1 MFGAYKLPVHRGKSV
16 KTIAMVNMKG
26 GVAKTTLAVN
36 LADSLNR
43 REEKRVLLV
52 DLDPQFNATQCLF
65 SGPDYVARRKAGG
78 HTVLNLFDDSGSSE
92 ISLVTGVVENTSVK
106 LENVKPWKVRDG
118 FHIIPGDLEL
128 YRLEMGGGQGREK
141 RLKRYLERTKAAD
154 QYDYVIVD
162 TPPTPS
168 HWMISG
174 LLAADAYLVPVK
186 PEPLSRVGI
195 DLLRGVINRCTE
207 NHGHEIEN
215 LGVVITIA
223 DRRTRVFEEAKAFLD
238 QNPVWK
244 GKRFSSDLPARTT
257 VARDQGRQGLILDCD
272 NYDARLAIARI
283 TTEFLKRL
291 GDG

>member
-1 MFGAYKLPVHRGKSV
+1 
-16 KTIAMVNMKG
+16 MKG

-36 LADSLNR
+36 LADALNR
-43 REEKRVLLV
+43 RKDKRVLLV

-65 SGPDYVARRKAGG
+65 SGPDYVSRRKGGG

-92 ISLVTGVVENTSVK
+92 VSLVTGVVEKSSVK
-106 LENVKPWKVRDG
+106 LEHVKPWSVRAG
-118 FHIIPGDLEL
+118 FDIIPGDLEL
-128 YRLEMGGGQGREK
+128 YRLEMSGAHGREK
-141 RLKRYLERTKAAD
+141 RLKRYLEKTEAHE

-207 NHGHEIEN
+207 NHGHDIEN

-223 DRRTRVFEEAKAFLD
+223 DRRTRVFDEAIAFLD
-238 QNPVWK
+238 KNPIWK
-244 GKRFSSDLPARTT
+244 GKRFASDLPSRTA
-257 VARDQGRQGLILDCD
+257 VARDQGEQRLILDGD
-272 NYDARLAIARI
+272 NSDARLAITRI
-283 TTEFLKRL
+283 TNEFLERL
-291 GDG
+291 GDV